1 MTQIYIET
9 NFIMELALEQSGHKS
24 CEEIIQLCKRQS
36 FSIVLPVFCIAECYG
51 CATRRQKERFKIAE
65 EVVKELDRVF
75 QSQRYE
81 EEKSLSSNVRKLL
94 LMSMETEKAGLHES
108 LRKVLGIS
116 ETIPLDYETIKY
128 AKECEAS
135 MDLDPQDAIVYSS
148 IIKHLKMSRIAGNIM
163 INKNRRHFGSFE
175 ITSEL
180 GSLGCKLFFDFAKAR
195 DYLRHLQQTKDS
207 RSLQDR
213 ALGQKGD

>member
-1 MTQIYIET
+1 MTQVYIET
-9 NFIMELALEQSGHKS
+9 NFIMELALEQSGQES
-24 CEEIIQLCKRQS
+24 CEEIIQLCKSKS
-36 FSIVLPVFCIAECYG
+36 FPIVLPVFCIAECYG

-81 EEKSLSSNVRKLL
+81 EEKSLSSNVRRLL

-148 IIKHLKMSRIAGNIM
+148 IIKHLRMSRIPGNIM

-180 GSLGCKLFFDFAKAR
+180 GGLGCKLFFDFAKAR
-195 DYLRHLQQTKDS
+195 DYLRHLQKTKD
-207 RSLQDR
+207 
-213 ALGQKGD
+213 